1 MIENDI
7 KLTSKNFLL
16 YAAKNYQNPKCIDE
30 EEFQEDL
37 KRFKYIKRL
46 LNRYRASGELSE
58 RLILNHLIVL
68 LNVFGH
74 EATVEML
81 ALKIELEHW
90 PALKPFLV
98 YLRALKNDEFTGI
111 EMDKFAIER
120 LREIARL

>member
-16 YAAKNYQNPKCIDE
+16 YAAKHYQNPKCIDE